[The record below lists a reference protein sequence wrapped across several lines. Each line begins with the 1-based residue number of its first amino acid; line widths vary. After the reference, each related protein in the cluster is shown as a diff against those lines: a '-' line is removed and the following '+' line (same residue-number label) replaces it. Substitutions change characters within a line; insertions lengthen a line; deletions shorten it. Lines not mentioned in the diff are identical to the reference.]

1 MRPTKFTL
9 DFMYRDLIQPNVMV
23 DNNNKLLLLLLE
35 NEDFVKD

>member
-23 DNNNKLLLLLLE
+23 DNNNKLLLLE
-35 NEDFVKD
+35 NKDFVKD